1 MKLFMSSARW
11 KLVRAA
17 GAIVLLVACIAARD
31 PIGGILDHRYANLLQ
46 IGFVIVAAVLG
57 TIAVHDGLGLVLRG
71 LDQQAGVVLRNLG
84 SWSLYGLLALWSM
97 SELGVN
103 LSGLLVGGAILGVIV
118 ASASQAS
125 LGNFFSGLVLMMAR
139 PYRVGATIRL
149 RSSVVGT
156 VEYEGTVQDMHA
168 LYTTLRTA
176 KGEVLHMPNST
187 IATSALVVG
196 RSPLQAELDAD
207 VPARTS
213 LTALRQAVQDE
224 LGERLAVV
232 SVTPVKLVSSDEPT
246 MTCRVE
252 VRSARTVDPAAVAE
266 AIARAVDV
274 VRPEAA
280 NTQRAAAAS

>member
-1 MKLFMSSARW
+1 MKPASSSVRW

-17 GAIVLLVACIAARD
+17 SAVVLLLACIAARD
-31 PIGGILDHRYANLLQ
+31 PIGSVLDHRYANLLQ
-46 IGFVIVAAVLG
+46 IGFVLVAALLG
-57 TIAVHDGLGLVLRG
+57 TIAIHDGLGLLLRG
-71 LDQQAGVVLRNLG
+71 LDQQAGIVLRNLG
-84 SWSLYGLLALWSM
+84 SWTLYGLLALWSA

-139 PYRVGATIRL
+139 PYRVGATVRL
-149 RSSVVGT
+149 RSSIAGT

-176 KGEVLHMPNST
+176 KGEVLHMPNSA

-196 RSPLQAELDAD
+196 RSPLQAELEAE
-207 VPARTS
+207 VPARTQ
-213 LTALRQAVQDE
+213 LTILRQAIQDE

-232 SVTPVKLVSSDEPT
+232 SVTPLKLQSGEDPT
-246 MTCRVE
+246 LTCHVE
-252 VRSARTVDPAAVAE
+252 VRSARTVDPAALAE
-266 AIARAVDV
+266 AMARALDTIQA
-274 VRPEAA
+274 EGSSQQAA
-280 NTQRAAAAS
+280 VGY

>member
-1 MKLFMSSARW
+1 MKPSMTAARW

-17 GAIVLLVACIAARD
+17 GAIVLLLACIAARD
-31 PIGGILDHRYANLLQ
+31 PVGTLLDHRYANLLQ
-46 IGFVIVAAVLG
+46 IGFVILAAALG

-84 SWSLYGLLALWSM
+84 SWTLYGLLALWSA

-196 RSPLQAELDAD
+196 RSPLQAELDAEI
-207 VPARTS
+207 PARTS
-213 LTALRQAVQDE
+213 VTALRQAIQDE

-232 SVTPVKLVSSDEPT
+232 SVTPIKLVSGDEAT

-252 VRSARTVDPAAVAE
+252 VRSARGVDPAALAE
-266 AIARAVDV
+266 AMARALDTIQGDW
-274 VRPEAA
+274 
-280 NTQRAAAAS
+280 TQRAAAAS

>member
-1 MKLFMSSARW
+1 M
-11 KLVRAA
+11 
-17 GAIVLLVACIAARD
+17 LLLACLAARD
-31 PIGGILDHRYANLLQ
+31 PVGGVLDHRYANLLQ
-46 IGFVIVAAVLG
+46 IGFVIVAAILG

-84 SWSLYGLLALWSM
+84 SWTLYGLLALWSA

-196 RSPLQAELDAD
+196 RSPLQAELDAEI
-207 VPARTS
+207 PARTS

-232 SVTPVKLVSSDEPT
+232 SVLPVKLTSADDPKL
-246 MTCRVE
+246 TCHVE
-252 VRSARTVDPAAVAE
+252 VRSARAVDPAGLAE
-266 AIARAVDV
+266 AMARALDSIAPDV
-274 VRPEAA
+274 ANSRQAA
-280 NTQRAAAAS
+280 VGY

>member
-1 MKLFMSSARW
+1 MKPVTPSVRW

-17 GAIVLLVACIAARD
+17 SAVVLLLACIAARD
-31 PIGGILDHRYANLLQ
+31 PIGSVLDHRYANLLQ
-46 IGFVIVAAVLG
+46 IGSVLVAALLG
-57 TIAVHDGLGLVLRG
+57 TIAIHDGLGLLLRG
-71 LDQQAGVVLRNLG
+71 LDQQAGIVLRNLG
-84 SWSLYGLLALWSM
+84 SWTLYGLLALWSA

-139 PYRVGATIRL
+139 PYRVGATVRL
-149 RSSVVGT
+149 RSSIAGT

-176 KGEVLHMPNST
+176 KGEVLHMPNSA

-196 RSPLQAELDAD
+196 RSPLQAELEAE
-207 VPARTS
+207 VPARTQ
-213 LTALRQAVQDE
+213 LTSLRQAIQDE

-232 SVTPVKLVSSDEPT
+232 SVTPLKLQAGEEPT
-246 MTCRVE
+246 LTCQVE
-252 VRSARTVDPAAVAE
+252 VRSARAVDPAALAE
-266 AIARAVDV
+266 AMARALDTTQAEGS
-274 VRPEAA
+274 PPQAA
-280 NTQRAAAAS
+280 VGY

>member
-1 MKLFMSSARW
+1 MKPATSSVRW
-11 KLVRAA
+11 KLGRTTAA
-17 GAIVLLVACIAARD
+17 IALLLACFAARD
-31 PIGGILDHRYANLLQ
+31 PVGGLLDHRYANLLQ
-46 IGFVIVAAVLG
+46 IGFVLVAAVLG
-57 TIAVHDGLGLVLRG
+57 TIAIHDGLSLLLRG
-71 LDQQAGVVLRNLG
+71 LDQQAGIVLRNLG
-84 SWSLYGLLALWSM
+84 SWTLYGLLALWSAA
-97 SELGVN
+97 ELGVN

-139 PYRVGATIRL
+139 PFRVGATIRL

-176 KGEVLHMPNST
+176 KGELLHMPNST

-196 RSPLQAELDAD
+196 RSPLQAELEAE

-213 LTALRQAVQDE
+213 LTVLRQAIQDE

-232 SVTPVKLVSSDEPT
+232 GVTPVKVASGDQATL
-246 MTCRVE
+246 TCHVE
-252 VRSARTVDPAAVAE
+252 VRSARAVDPAALAE
-266 AIARAVDV
+266 AMGRALDAML
-274 VRPEAA
+274 PQAQGA
-280 NTQRAAAAS
+280 QQAAAAY

>member
-1 MKLFMSSARW
+1 MKLSMSSARW
-11 KLVRAA
+11 KLVRAT
-17 GAIVLLVACIAARD
+17 GAIVLLLACLAARD
-31 PIGGILDHRYANLLQ
+31 PVGGVLDHRYANLLQ
-46 IGFVIVAAVLG
+46 IGFVIVAAILG

-84 SWSLYGLLALWSM
+84 SWTLYGLLALWSA

-196 RSPLQAELDAD
+196 RSPLQAELDAEI
-207 VPARTS
+207 PARTS
-213 LTALRQAVQDE
+213 LTSLRQAIQDE

-232 SVTPVKLVSSDEPT
+232 SVLPVKLTSADDPKL
-246 MTCRVE
+246 MCHVE
-252 VRSARTVDPAAVAE
+252 VRSARAVDPAGLAE
-266 AIARAVDV
+266 AMARALDSIAPDV
-274 VRPEAA
+274 ANSRQAA
-280 NTQRAAAAS
+280 VGY